1 MKTKDKT
8 KFEFSI
14 EFQLEI
20 LRFLVRS
27 KEAGLVINR
36 IKPSYLVLIEH
47 ALIAEGIFKYYKKN
61 KRVPSENILKE
72 VIKELLESKDY
83 IDLVTKDD
91 IPNIFKIVHNL
102 YNEPLKDAD
111 FIREKIYQFSTYVQM
126 KNLNDSFDLNNFD
139 QYEEY
144 AKKIDNILKKSKPK
158 QDDEPIYLIRDTTE
172 RQFKRQA
179 EPDVIPSP
187 FRQLN
192 QLTNANGFPSGSVIV
207 LLDKPKAKKTFFLIN
222 TARGYL
228 RMKKSVLYID
238 TENGKN
244 QIMDRMIQSSIN
256 KTKAELYSGEY
267 DKLESQHMRKLARF
281 GVEFIVDR
289 VPAMITDCN
298 YIRDLILKLRNQGI
312 DIRVLMIDYAAKL
325 ASINRD
331 KEDFDRISNIY
342 VDIQNLADDMQL
354 DCIWTANHITRDG
367 AKHRETRYEENDI
380 SGAISIVR
388 NAQCILGLNATP
400 QEEKDNIQRLEVVV
414 NRDGLPFG
422 RALFKVDVDRQRA
435 IEFTKEQ
442 RKSYDSVYGKQLEE
456 KLKGRTK
463 RVNPDADPNKRNRT
477 TGDV

>member
-1 MKTKDKT
+1 MKAKDKT

-172 RQFKRQA
+172 RQFKRQT

-192 QLTNANGFPSGSVIV
+192 QLTNVGGYPAHSVNVI
-207 LLDKPKAKKTFFLIN
+207 LDKPKARKTFFMIN
-222 TARGYL
+222 LARGYL
-228 RMKKSVLYID
+228 AMRKSVLYVD
-238 TENGKN
+238 LENGKA
-244 QIMDRMIQSSIN
+244 QIMDRMVQSSIN
-256 KTKAELYSGEY
+256 RTKKEIYSGEY
-267 DKLESQHMRKLARF
+267 DKLESKHVRKLSRL
-281 GVEFIVDR
+281 GVEMVVQR
-289 VPAMITDCN
+289 MPAMVATCN
-298 YIRDLILKLRNQGI
+298 DIRDLILKLRSQGI
-312 DIRVLMIDYAAKL
+312 DIRVLFVDYAAKL
-325 ASINRD
+325 ASIAGD
-331 KEDFDRISNIY
+331 KEDFDRISNVYI
-342 VDIQNLADDMQL
+342 DLSNLAEDLNL
-354 DCIWTANHITRDG
+354 DIIWTANHITREG
-367 AKHRETRYEENDI
+367 KKHRTTCYDENDI

-388 NAQCILGLNATP
+388 NAQCIIGLNATE
-400 QEEKDNIQRLEVVV
+400 QEDRDGIQRVEIVVQ
-414 NRDGLPFG
+414 RDGLSHG
-422 RALFKVDVDRQRA
+422 RALFKIDVERQRLR
-435 IEFTKEQ
+435 EFTKEERVKYDQ
-442 RKSYDSVYGKQLEE
+442 IYADKVDRAIKNKSKEI
-456 KLKGRTK
+456 K
-463 RVNPDADPNKRNRT
+463 
-477 TGDV
+477 TGDI

>member
-192 QLTNANGFPSGSVIV
+192 QLTNAGGYPAHSVNVI
-207 LLDKPKAKKTFFLIN
+207 LDKPKARKTFFMIN
-222 TARGYL
+222 LARGYL
-228 RMKKSVLYID
+228 AMRKSVLYVD
-238 TENGKN
+238 LENGKA
-244 QIMDRMIQSSIN
+244 QIMDRMVQSSIN
-256 KTKAELYSGEY
+256 RTKKEIYSGEY
-267 DKLESQHMRKLARF
+267 DKLESKHVRKLSRL
-281 GVEFIVDR
+281 GVEMVVQR
-289 VPAMITDCN
+289 MPAMVATCN
-298 YIRDLILKLRNQGI
+298 DIRDLILKLRSQGI
-312 DIRVLMIDYAAKL
+312 DIRVLFVDYAAKL
-325 ASINRD
+325 ASIVGD
-331 KEDFDRISNIY
+331 KEDFDRISNVYI
-342 VDIQNLADDMQL
+342 DLSNLAEDLNL
-354 DCIWTANHITRDG
+354 DIIWTANHITREG
-367 AKHRETRYEENDI
+367 KKHRTTCYDENDI
-380 SGAISIVR
+380 SGAISIIR
-388 NAQCILGLNATP
+388 NAQCIIGLNATE
-400 QEEKDNIQRLEVVV
+400 QEDRDGIQRVEIVVQ
-414 NRDGLPFG
+414 RDGLSHG
-422 RALFKVDVDRQRA
+422 RALFKIDVERQRLR
-435 IEFTKEQ
+435 EFTKEERVKYDQ
-442 RKSYDSVYGKQLEE
+442 IYADKVDRAIKNKSKEI
-456 KLKGRTK
+456 K
-463 RVNPDADPNKRNRT
+463 
-477 TGDV
+477 TGDI

>member
-91 IPNIFKIVHNL
+91 VPNIFKIVHNL

-192 QLTNANGFPSGSVIV
+192 QLTNAGGYPAHSVNVI
-207 LLDKPKAKKTFFLIN
+207 LDKPKARKTFFMIN
-222 TARGYL
+222 LARGYL
-228 RMKKSVLYID
+228 AMRKSVLYVD
-238 TENGKN
+238 LENGKA
-244 QIMDRMIQSSIN
+244 QIMDRMVQSSIN
-256 KTKAELYSGEY
+256 RTKKEIYSGEY
-267 DKLESQHMRKLARF
+267 DKLESKHVRKLSRL
-281 GVEFIVDR
+281 GVEMVVQR
-289 VPAMITDCN
+289 MPAMVATCN
-298 YIRDLILKLRNQGI
+298 DIRDLILKLRSQGI
-312 DIRVLMIDYAAKL
+312 DIRVLFVDYAAKL
-325 ASINRD
+325 ASIVGD
-331 KEDFDRISNIY
+331 KEDFDRISNVYI
-342 VDIQNLADDMQL
+342 DLSNLAEDLNL
-354 DCIWTANHITRDG
+354 DIIWTANHITREG
-367 AKHRETRYEENDI
+367 KKHRTTCYDENDI

-388 NAQCILGLNATP
+388 NAQCIIGLNATE
-400 QEEKDNIQRLEVVV
+400 QEDRDGIQRVEIVVQ
-414 NRDGLPFG
+414 RDGLSHG
-422 RALFKVDVDRQRA
+422 RALFKIDVERQRLR
-435 IEFTKEQ
+435 EFTKEERVKYDQ
-442 RKSYDSVYGKQLEE
+442 IYADKVDRAIKNKSKEI
-456 KLKGRTK
+456 K
-463 RVNPDADPNKRNRT
+463 
-477 TGDV
+477 TGDI

>member
-8 KFEFSI
+8 KFGFSI

-47 ALIAEGIFKYYKKN
+47 AIIAEGIFKYYKKN

-72 VIKELLESKDY
+72 VIKELLESKGY

-192 QLTNANGFPSGSVIV
+192 QLTNAGGYPAHSVNVI
-207 LLDKPKAKKTFFLIN
+207 LDKPKARKTFFMIN
-222 TARGYL
+222 LARGYL
-228 RMKKSVLYID
+228 AMRKSVLYVD
-238 TENGKN
+238 LENGKA
-244 QIMDRMIQSSIN
+244 QIMDRMVQSSIN
-256 KTKAELYSGEY
+256 RTKKEIYSGEY
-267 DKLESQHMRKLARF
+267 DKLESKHVRKLSRL
-281 GVEFIVDR
+281 GVEMVVQR
-289 VPAMITDCN
+289 MPAMVATCN
-298 YIRDLILKLRNQGI
+298 DIRDLILKLRSQGI
-312 DIRVLMIDYAAKL
+312 DIRVLFVDYAAKL
-325 ASINRD
+325 ASILGD
-331 KEDFDRISNIY
+331 KEDFDRISNVYI
-342 VDIQNLADDMQL
+342 DLSNLAEDLNL
-354 DCIWTANHITRDG
+354 DIIWTANHITREG
-367 AKHRETRYEENDI
+367 KKHRTTCYDENDI

-388 NAQCILGLNATP
+388 NAQCIIGLNATE
-400 QEEKDNIQRLEVVV
+400 QEDRDGIQRVEIVVQ
-414 NRDGLPFG
+414 RDGLSHG
-422 RALFKVDVDRQRA
+422 RALFKIDVERQRLR
-435 IEFTKEQ
+435 EFTKEERVKYDQ
-442 RKSYDSVYGKQLEE
+442 IYADKVDRAIKNKSKEI
-456 KLKGRTK
+456 K
-463 RVNPDADPNKRNRT
+463 
-477 TGDV
+477 TGDI

>member
-61 KRVPSENILKE
+61 KKVPSENILKE

-83 IDLVTKDD
+83 IDLVTKND

-192 QLTNANGFPSGSVIV
+192 QLTNAGGYPAHSVNVI
-207 LLDKPKAKKTFFLIN
+207 LDKPKARKTFFMIN
-222 TARGYL
+222 LARGYL
-228 RMKKSVLYID
+228 AMRKSVLYVD
-238 TENGKN
+238 LENGKA
-244 QIMDRMIQSSIN
+244 QIMDRMVQSSIN
-256 KTKAELYSGEY
+256 RTKKEIYSGEY
-267 DKLESQHMRKLARF
+267 DKLESKHVRKLSRL
-281 GVEFIVDR
+281 GVEMVVQR
-289 VPAMITDCN
+289 MPAMVATCN
-298 YIRDLILKLRNQGI
+298 DIRDLILKLRSQGI
-312 DIRVLMIDYAAKL
+312 DIRVLFVDYAAKL
-325 ASINRD
+325 ASIVGD
-331 KEDFDRISNIY
+331 KEDFDRISNVYI
-342 VDIQNLADDMQL
+342 DLSNLAEDLNL
-354 DCIWTANHITRDG
+354 DIIWTANHITREG
-367 AKHRETRYEENDI
+367 KKHRTTCYDENDI

-388 NAQCILGLNATP
+388 NAQCIIGLNATE
-400 QEEKDNIQRLEVVV
+400 QEDRDGIQRVEIVVQ
-414 NRDGLPFG
+414 RDGLSHG
-422 RALFKVDVDRQRA
+422 RALFKIDVERQRLR
-435 IEFTKEQ
+435 EFTKEERVKYDQ
-442 RKSYDSVYGKQLEE
+442 IYADKVDRAIKNKSKEI
-456 KLKGRTK
+456 K
-463 RVNPDADPNKRNRT
+463 
-477 TGDV
+477 TGDI

>member
-1 MKTKDKT
+1 MKTKDRT

-61 KRVPSENILKE
+61 KKVPSENILKE

-192 QLTNANGFPSGSVIV
+192 QLTNAGGYPAHSVNVI
-207 LLDKPKAKKTFFLIN
+207 LDKPKARKTFFMIN
-222 TARGYL
+222 LARGYL
-228 RMKKSVLYID
+228 AMRKSVLYVD
-238 TENGKN
+238 LENGKA
-244 QIMDRMIQSSIN
+244 QIMDRMVQSSIN
-256 KTKAELYSGEY
+256 RTKKEIYSGEY
-267 DKLESQHMRKLARF
+267 DKLESKHVRKLSRL
-281 GVEFIVDR
+281 GVEMVVQR
-289 VPAMITDCN
+289 MPAMVATCN
-298 YIRDLILKLRNQGI
+298 DIRDLILKLRSQGI
-312 DIRVLMIDYAAKL
+312 DIRVLFVDYAAKL
-325 ASINRD
+325 ASIVGD
-331 KEDFDRISNIY
+331 KEDFDRISNVYI
-342 VDIQNLADDMQL
+342 DLSNLAEDLNL
-354 DCIWTANHITRDG
+354 DIIWTANHITREG
-367 AKHRETRYEENDI
+367 KKHRTTCYDENDI

-388 NAQCILGLNATP
+388 NAQCIIGLNATE
-400 QEEKDNIQRLEVVV
+400 QEDRDGIQRVEIVVQ
-414 NRDGLPFG
+414 RDGLSHG
-422 RALFKVDVDRQRA
+422 RALFKIDVERQRLR
-435 IEFTKEQ
+435 EFTKEERVKYDQ
-442 RKSYDSVYGKQLEE
+442 IYADKVDRAIKNKSKEI
-456 KLKGRTK
+456 K
-463 RVNPDADPNKRNRT
+463 
-477 TGDV
+477 TGDI

>member
-192 QLTNANGFPSGSVIV
+192 QLTNAGGYPAHSVNVI
-207 LLDKPKAKKTFFLIN
+207 LDKPKARKTFFMIN
-222 TARGYL
+222 LARGYL
-228 RMKKSVLYID
+228 AMRKSVLYVD
-238 TENGKN
+238 LENGKA
-244 QIMDRMIQSSIN
+244 QIMDRMVQSSIN
-256 KTKAELYSGEY
+256 RTKKEIYSGEY
-267 DKLESQHMRKLARF
+267 DKLESKHVRKLSRL
-281 GVEFIVDR
+281 GVEMVVQR
-289 VPAMITDCN
+289 MPAMVATCN
-298 YIRDLILKLRNQGI
+298 DIRDLVLKLRSQGI
-312 DIRVLMIDYAAKL
+312 DIRVLFVDYAAKL
-325 ASINRD
+325 ASIVGD
-331 KEDFDRISNIY
+331 KEDFDRISNVYI
-342 VDIQNLADDMQL
+342 DLSNLAEDLNL
-354 DCIWTANHITRDG
+354 DIIWTANHITREG
-367 AKHRETRYEENDI
+367 KKHRTTCYDENDI

-388 NAQCILGLNATP
+388 NAQCIIGLNATE
-400 QEEKDNIQRLEVVV
+400 QEDRDGIQRVEIVVQ
-414 NRDGLPFG
+414 RDGLSHG
-422 RALFKVDVDRQRA
+422 RALFKIDVERQRLR
-435 IEFTKEQ
+435 EFTKEERVKYDQ
-442 RKSYDSVYGKQLEE
+442 IYADKVDRAIKNKSKEI
-456 KLKGRTK
+456 K
-463 RVNPDADPNKRNRT
+463 
-477 TGDV
+477 TGDI

>member
-1 MKTKDKT
+1 MKKDKV
-8 KFEFSI
+8 KFSFDIS
-14 EFQLEI
+14 FQQEI

-47 ALIAEGIFKYYKKN
+47 SIIAEGIFKYYKKN
-61 KRVPSENILKE
+61 KTIPSQNILKE
-72 VIKELLESKDY
+72 VVKELLESKNY
-83 IDLVTKDD
+83 VDLVTKDD
-91 IPNIFKIVHNL
+91 IPNINAIIHNL
-102 YNEPLKDAD
+102 YTEPLKDASY
-111 FIREKIYQFSTYVQM
+111 IEQKIYQFSTYIEM
-126 KNLNDSFDLNNFD
+126 KNLNDSFDLTNFE

-144 AKKIDNILKKSKPK
+144 AKKIDKILQRSKPK
-158 QDDEPIYLIRDTTE
+158 QEDEPIYLIRDVTE

-179 EPDVIPSP
+179 EPDIIPSP

-192 QLTNANGFPSGSVIV
+192 ALTNAGGFPSGSVIV

-222 TARGYL
+222 IARGYL

-244 QIMDRMIQSSIN
+244 QIMDRMVQSSIN
-256 KTKAELYSGEY
+256 KTKKELYTGEY
-267 DKLESQHMRKLARF
+267 DKLENKHLRKLARF
-281 GVEFIVDR
+281 GSEFIVDR

-298 YIRDLILKLRNQGI
+298 YIRDLILKLRSQGI
-312 DIRVLMIDYAAKL
+312 DIRVVMIDYAAKL
-325 ASINRD
+325 ASIAGD
-331 KEDFDRISNIY
+331 KDDFERISNTY
-342 VDIQNLADDMQL
+342 VDIQNLCDEMKL
-354 DCIWTANHITRDG
+354 DCIWTANHITREG

-388 NAQCILGLNATP
+388 NAQCILGLNATH

-414 NRDGLPFG
+414 NRDGVPYG

-442 RKSYDSVYGKQLEE
+442 RKAYDSQFGEALDKKIQGKA
-456 KLKGRTK
+456 K
-463 RVNPDADPNKRNRT
+463 RVNPDADPEKRSKIQ
-477 TGDV
+477 GDI

>member
-1 MKTKDKT
+1 MKAKDKT

-192 QLTNANGFPSGSVIV
+192 QLTNAGGYPAHSVNVI
-207 LLDKPKAKKTFFLIN
+207 LDKPKARKTFFMIN
-222 TARGYL
+222 LARGYL
-228 RMKKSVLYID
+228 AMRKSVLYVD
-238 TENGKN
+238 LENGKA
-244 QIMDRMIQSSIN
+244 QIMDRMVQSSIN
-256 KTKAELYSGEY
+256 RTKKEIYSGEY
-267 DKLESQHMRKLARF
+267 DKLESKHVRKLSRL
-281 GVEFIVDR
+281 GVEMVVQR
-289 VPAMITDCN
+289 MPAMVATCN
-298 YIRDLILKLRNQGI
+298 DIRDLILKLRSQGI
-312 DIRVLMIDYAAKL
+312 DIRVLFVDYAAKL
-325 ASINRD
+325 ASIVGD
-331 KEDFDRISNIY
+331 KEDFDRISNVYI
-342 VDIQNLADDMQL
+342 DLSNLAEDLNL
-354 DCIWTANHITRDG
+354 DIIWTANHITREG
-367 AKHRETRYEENDI
+367 KKHRTTCYDENDI

-388 NAQCILGLNATP
+388 NAQCIIGLNATE
-400 QEEKDNIQRLEVVV
+400 QEDRDGIQRVEIVVQ
-414 NRDGLPFG
+414 RDGLSHG
-422 RALFKVDVDRQRA
+422 RALFKIDVERQRLR
-435 IEFTKEQ
+435 EFTKEERVKYDQ
-442 RKSYDSVYGKQLEE
+442 IYADKVDRAIKNKSKEI
-456 KLKGRTK
+456 K
-463 RVNPDADPNKRNRT
+463 
-477 TGDV
+477 TGDI

>member
-61 KRVPSENILKE
+61 KRIPSENILKE

-192 QLTNANGFPSGSVIV
+192 QLTNAGGYPAHSVNVI
-207 LLDKPKAKKTFFLIN
+207 LDKPKARKTFFMIN
-222 TARGYL
+222 LARGYL
-228 RMKKSVLYID
+228 AMRKSVLYVD
-238 TENGKN
+238 LENGKA
-244 QIMDRMIQSSIN
+244 QIMDRMVQSSIN
-256 KTKAELYSGEY
+256 RTKKEIYSGEY
-267 DKLESQHMRKLARF
+267 DKLESKHVRKLSRL
-281 GVEFIVDR
+281 GVEMVVQR
-289 VPAMITDCN
+289 MPAMVATCN
-298 YIRDLILKLRNQGI
+298 DIRDLILKLRSQGI
-312 DIRVLMIDYAAKL
+312 DIRVLFVDYAAKL
-325 ASINRD
+325 ASIVGD
-331 KEDFDRISNIY
+331 KEDFDRISNVYI
-342 VDIQNLADDMQL
+342 DLSNLAEDLNL
-354 DCIWTANHITRDG
+354 DIIWTANHITREG
-367 AKHRETRYEENDI
+367 KKHRTTCYDENDI

-388 NAQCILGLNATP
+388 NAQCIIGLNATE
-400 QEEKDNIQRLEVVV
+400 QEDRDGIQRVEIVVQ
-414 NRDGLPFG
+414 RDGLSHG
-422 RALFKVDVDRQRA
+422 RALFKIDVERQRLR
-435 IEFTKEQ
+435 EFTKEERVKYDQ
-442 RKSYDSVYGKQLEE
+442 IYADKVDRAIKNKSKEI
-456 KLKGRTK
+456 K
-463 RVNPDADPNKRNRT
+463 
-477 TGDV
+477 TGDI

>member
-144 AKKIDNILKKSKPK
+144 ARKIDNILKKSKPK

-192 QLTNANGFPSGSVIV
+192 QLTNAGGYPAHSVNVI
-207 LLDKPKAKKTFFLIN
+207 LDKPKARKTFFMIN
-222 TARGYL
+222 LARGYL
-228 RMKKSVLYID
+228 AMRKSVLYVD
-238 TENGKN
+238 LENGKA
-244 QIMDRMIQSSIN
+244 QIMDRMVQSSIN
-256 KTKAELYSGEY
+256 RTKKEIYSGEY
-267 DKLESQHMRKLARF
+267 DKLESKHVRKLSRL
-281 GVEFIVDR
+281 GVEMVVQR
-289 VPAMITDCN
+289 MPAMVATCN
-298 YIRDLILKLRNQGI
+298 DIRDLILKLRSQGI
-312 DIRVLMIDYAAKL
+312 DIRVLFVDYAAKL
-325 ASINRD
+325 ASILGD
-331 KEDFDRISNIY
+331 KEDFDRISNVYI
-342 VDIQNLADDMQL
+342 DLSNLAEDLNL
-354 DCIWTANHITRDG
+354 DIIWTANHITREG
-367 AKHRETRYEENDI
+367 KKHRTTCYDENDI

-388 NAQCILGLNATP
+388 NAQCIIGLNATE
-400 QEEKDNIQRLEVVV
+400 QEDRDGIQRVEIVVQ
-414 NRDGLPFG
+414 RDGLSHG
-422 RALFKVDVDRQRA
+422 RALFKIDVERQRLR
-435 IEFTKEQ
+435 EFTKEERVKYDQ
-442 RKSYDSVYGKQLEE
+442 IYADKVDRAIKNKSKEI
-456 KLKGRTK
+456 K
-463 RVNPDADPNKRNRT
+463 
-477 TGDV
+477 TGDI

>member
-20 LRFLVRS
+20 LRFLIRS

-47 ALIAEGIFKYYKKN
+47 AIIAEGIFKYYKKN

-192 QLTNANGFPSGSVIV
+192 QLTNAGGYPAHSVNVI
-207 LLDKPKAKKTFFLIN
+207 LDKPKARKTFFMIN
-222 TARGYL
+222 LARGYL
-228 RMKKSVLYID
+228 AMRKSVLYVD
-238 TENGKN
+238 LENGKA
-244 QIMDRMIQSSIN
+244 QIMDRMVQSSIN
-256 KTKAELYSGEY
+256 RTKKEIYSGEY
-267 DKLESQHMRKLARF
+267 DKLESKHVRKLSRL
-281 GVEFIVDR
+281 GVEMVVQR
-289 VPAMITDCN
+289 MPAMVATCN
-298 YIRDLILKLRNQGI
+298 DIRDLILKLRSQGI
-312 DIRVLMIDYAAKL
+312 DIRILFVDYAAKL
-325 ASINRD
+325 ASIVGD
-331 KEDFDRISNIY
+331 KEDFDRISNVYI
-342 VDIQNLADDMQL
+342 DLSNLAEDLNL
-354 DCIWTANHITRDG
+354 DIIWTANHITREG
-367 AKHRETRYEENDI
+367 KKHRTTCYDENDI

-388 NAQCILGLNATP
+388 NAQCIIGLNATE
-400 QEEKDNIQRLEVVV
+400 QEDRDGIQRVEIVVQ
-414 NRDGLPFG
+414 RDGLSHG
-422 RALFKVDVDRQRA
+422 RALFKIDVERQRLR
-435 IEFTKEQ
+435 EFTKEERVKYDQ
-442 RKSYDSVYGKQLEE
+442 IYADKVDRAIKNKSKEI
-456 KLKGRTK
+456 K
-463 RVNPDADPNKRNRT
+463 
-477 TGDV
+477 TGDI

>member
-1 MKTKDKT
+1 MKAKDKT

-111 FIREKIYQFSTYVQM
+111 FIREKIYQFSTYIQM

-192 QLTNANGFPSGSVIV
+192 QLTNAGGYPAHSVNVI
-207 LLDKPKAKKTFFLIN
+207 LDKPKARKTFFMIN
-222 TARGYL
+222 LARGYL
-228 RMKKSVLYID
+228 AMRKSILYVD
-238 TENGKN
+238 LENGKA
-244 QIMDRMIQSSIN
+244 QIMDRMVQSSIN
-256 KTKAELYSGEY
+256 RTKKEMYSGEY
-267 DKLESQHMRKLARF
+267 DKLESKHVRKLSRL
-281 GVEFIVDR
+281 GVEMVVQR
-289 VPAMITDCN
+289 MPAMVATCN
-298 YIRDLILKLRNQGI
+298 DIRDLILKLRSQGI
-312 DIRVLMIDYAAKL
+312 DIKILFVDYAAKL
-325 ASINRD
+325 ASIIGD
-331 KEDFDRISNIY
+331 KEDFDRISNVYI
-342 VDIQNLADDMQL
+342 DLSNLAEDLNL
-354 DCIWTANHITRDG
+354 DIIWTANHITREG
-367 AKHRETRYEENDI
+367 KKHRTTCYDENDI

-388 NAQCILGLNATP
+388 NAQCIVGLNATE
-400 QEEKDNIQRLEVVV
+400 QEDKDGIQRVEIVVQ
-414 NRDGLPFG
+414 RDGLSHG
-422 RALFKVDVDRQRA
+422 RALFKIDVERQRLREFTREERVKYDQIYADKVDRA
-435 IEFTKEQ
+435 IKNKSKEI
-442 RKSYDSVYGKQLEE
+442 K
-456 KLKGRTK
+456 
-463 RVNPDADPNKRNRT
+463 
-477 TGDV
+477 TGDI

>member
-20 LRFLVRS
+20 LRFLIRS

-47 ALIAEGIFKYYKKN
+47 AIIAEGIFKYYKKN

-192 QLTNANGFPSGSVIV
+192 QLTNAGGYPAHSVNVI
-207 LLDKPKAKKTFFLIN
+207 LDKPKARKTFFMIN
-222 TARGYL
+222 LARGYL
-228 RMKKSVLYID
+228 AMRKSVLYVD
-238 TENGKN
+238 LENGKA
-244 QIMDRMIQSSIN
+244 QIMDRMVQSSIN
-256 KTKAELYSGEY
+256 RTKKEIYSGEY
-267 DKLESQHMRKLARF
+267 DKLESKHVRKLSRL
-281 GVEFIVDR
+281 GVEMVVQR
-289 VPAMITDCN
+289 MPAMVATCN
-298 YIRDLILKLRNQGI
+298 DIRDLILKLRSQGI
-312 DIRVLMIDYAAKL
+312 DIRVLFVDYAAKL
-325 ASINRD
+325 ASIVGD
-331 KEDFDRISNIY
+331 KEDFDRISNVYI
-342 VDIQNLADDMQL
+342 DLSNLAEDLNL
-354 DCIWTANHITRDG
+354 DIIWTANHITREG
-367 AKHRETRYEENDI
+367 KKHRTTCYDENDI

-388 NAQCILGLNATP
+388 NAQCIIGLNATE
-400 QEEKDNIQRLEVVV
+400 QEDRDGIQRVEIVVQ
-414 NRDGLPFG
+414 RDGLSHG
-422 RALFKVDVDRQRA
+422 RALFKIDVERQRLR
-435 IEFTKEQ
+435 EFTKEERVKYDQ
-442 RKSYDSVYGKQLEE
+442 IYADKVDRAIKNKSKEI
-456 KLKGRTK
+456 K
-463 RVNPDADPNKRNRT
+463 
-477 TGDV
+477 TGDI

>member
-158 QDDEPIYLIRDTTE
+158 QDDEPIYFIRDTTE

-192 QLTNANGFPSGSVIV
+192 QLTNAGGYPAHSVNVI
-207 LLDKPKAKKTFFLIN
+207 LDKPKARKTFFMIN
-222 TARGYL
+222 LARGYL
-228 RMKKSVLYID
+228 AMRKSVLYVD
-238 TENGKN
+238 LENGKA
-244 QIMDRMIQSSIN
+244 QIMDRMVQSSIN
-256 KTKAELYSGEY
+256 RTKKEIYSGEY
-267 DKLESQHMRKLARF
+267 DKLESKHVRKLSRL
-281 GVEFIVDR
+281 GVEMVVQR
-289 VPAMITDCN
+289 MPAMVATCN
-298 YIRDLILKLRNQGI
+298 DIRDLILKLRSQGI
-312 DIRVLMIDYAAKL
+312 DIRVLFVDYAAKL
-325 ASINRD
+325 ASIVGD
-331 KEDFDRISNIY
+331 KEDFDRISNVYI
-342 VDIQNLADDMQL
+342 DLSNLAEDLNL
-354 DCIWTANHITRDG
+354 DIIWTANHITREG
-367 AKHRETRYEENDI
+367 KKHRTTCYDENDI

-388 NAQCILGLNATP
+388 NAQCIIGLNATE
-400 QEEKDNIQRLEVVV
+400 QEDRDGIQRVEIVVQ
-414 NRDGLPFG
+414 RDGLSHG
-422 RALFKVDVDRQRA
+422 RALFKIDVERQRLR
-435 IEFTKEQ
+435 EFTKEERVKYDQ
-442 RKSYDSVYGKQLEE
+442 IYADKVDRAIKNKSKEI
-456 KLKGRTK
+456 K
-463 RVNPDADPNKRNRT
+463 
-477 TGDV
+477 TGDI

>member
-192 QLTNANGFPSGSVIV
+192 QLTNAGGYPAHSVNVI
-207 LLDKPKAKKTFFLIN
+207 LDKPKARKTFFMIN
-222 TARGYL
+222 LARGYL
-228 RMKKSVLYID
+228 AMRKSVLYVD
-238 TENGKN
+238 LENGKA
-244 QIMDRMIQSSIN
+244 QIMDRMVQSSIN
-256 KTKAELYSGEY
+256 RTKKEIYSGEY
-267 DKLESQHMRKLARF
+267 DKLESKHVRKLSRL
-281 GVEFIVDR
+281 GVEMVVQR
-289 VPAMITDCN
+289 MPAMVATCN
-298 YIRDLILKLRNQGI
+298 DIRDLILKLRSQGI
-312 DIRVLMIDYAAKL
+312 DIRVLFVDYAAKL
-325 ASINRD
+325 ASIAGD
-331 KEDFDRISNIY
+331 KEDFDRISNVYI
-342 VDIQNLADDMQL
+342 DLSNLAEDLNL
-354 DCIWTANHITRDG
+354 DIIWTANHITREG
-367 AKHRETRYEENDI
+367 KKHRTTCYDENDI

-388 NAQCILGLNATP
+388 NAQCIIGLNATE
-400 QEEKDNIQRLEVVV
+400 QEDRDGIQRVEIVVQ
-414 NRDGLPFG
+414 RDGLSHG
-422 RALFKVDVDRQRA
+422 RALFKIDVERQRLR
-435 IEFTKEQ
+435 EFTKEERVKYDQ
-442 RKSYDSVYGKQLEE
+442 IYADKVDRAIKNKSKEI
-456 KLKGRTK
+456 K
-463 RVNPDADPNKRNRT
+463 
-477 TGDV
+477 TGDI

>member
-27 KEAGLVINR
+27 KEAGLVINK

-192 QLTNANGFPSGSVIV
+192 QLTNAGGYPAHSVNVI
-207 LLDKPKAKKTFFLIN
+207 LDKPKARKTFFMIN
-222 TARGYL
+222 LARGYL
-228 RMKKSVLYID
+228 AMRKSVLYVD
-238 TENGKN
+238 LENGKA
-244 QIMDRMIQSSIN
+244 QIMDRMVQSSIN
-256 KTKAELYSGEY
+256 RTKKEIYSGEY
-267 DKLESQHMRKLARF
+267 DKLESKHVRKLSRL
-281 GVEFIVDR
+281 GVEMVVQR
-289 VPAMITDCN
+289 MPAMVATCN
-298 YIRDLILKLRNQGI
+298 DIRDLILKLRSQGI
-312 DIRVLMIDYAAKL
+312 DIRVLFVDYAAKL
-325 ASINRD
+325 TSIVGD
-331 KEDFDRISNIY
+331 KEDFDRISNVYI
-342 VDIQNLADDMQL
+342 DLSNLAEDLNL
-354 DCIWTANHITRDG
+354 DIIWTANHITREG
-367 AKHRETRYEENDI
+367 KKHRTTCYDENDI

-388 NAQCILGLNATP
+388 NAQCIIGLNATE
-400 QEEKDNIQRLEVVV
+400 QEDRDGIQRVEIVVQ
-414 NRDGLPFG
+414 RDGLSHG
-422 RALFKVDVDRQRA
+422 RALFKIDVERQRLR
-435 IEFTKEQ
+435 EFTKEERVKYDQ
-442 RKSYDSVYGKQLEE
+442 IYADKVDRAIKNKSKEI
-456 KLKGRTK
+456 K
-463 RVNPDADPNKRNRT
+463 
-477 TGDV
+477 TGDI

>member
-20 LRFLVRS
+20 LRFLIRS

-192 QLTNANGFPSGSVIV
+192 QLTNAGGYPAHSVNVI
-207 LLDKPKAKKTFFLIN
+207 LDKPKARKTFFMIN
-222 TARGYL
+222 LARGYL
-228 RMKKSVLYID
+228 AMRKSVLYVD
-238 TENGKN
+238 LENGKA
-244 QIMDRMIQSSIN
+244 QIMDRMVQSSIN
-256 KTKAELYSGEY
+256 RTKKEIYSGEY
-267 DKLESQHMRKLARF
+267 DKLESKHVRKLSRL
-281 GVEFIVDR
+281 GVEMVVQR
-289 VPAMITDCN
+289 MPAMVATCN
-298 YIRDLILKLRNQGI
+298 DIRDLILKLRSQGI
-312 DIRVLMIDYAAKL
+312 DIRVLFVDYAAKL
-325 ASINRD
+325 ASIVGD
-331 KEDFDRISNIY
+331 KEDFDRISNVYI
-342 VDIQNLADDMQL
+342 DLSNLAEDLNL
-354 DCIWTANHITRDG
+354 DIIWTANHITREG
-367 AKHRETRYEENDI
+367 KKHRTTCYDENDI

-388 NAQCILGLNATP
+388 NAQCIIGLNATE
-400 QEEKDNIQRLEVVV
+400 QEDRDGIQRVEIVVQ
-414 NRDGLPFG
+414 RDGLSHG
-422 RALFKVDVDRQRA
+422 RALFKIDVERQRLR
-435 IEFTKEQ
+435 EFTKEERVKYDQ
-442 RKSYDSVYGKQLEE
+442 IYADKVDRAIKNKSKEI
-456 KLKGRTK
+456 K
-463 RVNPDADPNKRNRT
+463 
-477 TGDV
+477 TGDI

>member
-20 LRFLVRS
+20 LRFLIRS

-192 QLTNANGFPSGSVIV
+192 QLTNAGGYPAHSVNVI
-207 LLDKPKAKKTFFLIN
+207 LDKPKARKTFFMIN
-222 TARGYL
+222 LARGYL
-228 RMKKSVLYID
+228 AMRKSVLYVD
-238 TENGKN
+238 LENGKA
-244 QIMDRMIQSSIN
+244 QIMDRMVQSSIN
-256 KTKAELYSGEY
+256 RTKKEIYSGEY
-267 DKLESQHMRKLARF
+267 DKLESKHVRKLSRL
-281 GVEFIVDR
+281 GVEMVVQR
-289 VPAMITDCN
+289 MPAMVATCN
-298 YIRDLILKLRNQGI
+298 DIRDLILKLRSQGI
-312 DIRVLMIDYAAKL
+312 DIRVLFVDYAAKL
-325 ASINRD
+325 ASILGD
-331 KEDFDRISNIY
+331 KEDFDRISNVYI
-342 VDIQNLADDMQL
+342 DLSNLAEDLNL
-354 DCIWTANHITRDG
+354 DIIWTANHITREG
-367 AKHRETRYEENDI
+367 KKHRTTCYDENDI

-388 NAQCILGLNATP
+388 NAQCIIGLNATE
-400 QEEKDNIQRLEVVV
+400 QEDRDGIQRVEIVVQ
-414 NRDGLPFG
+414 RDGLSHG
-422 RALFKVDVDRQRA
+422 RALFKIDVERQRLR
-435 IEFTKEQ
+435 EFTKEERVKYDQ
-442 RKSYDSVYGKQLEE
+442 IYADKVDRAIKNKSKEI
-456 KLKGRTK
+456 K
-463 RVNPDADPNKRNRT
+463 
-477 TGDV
+477 TGDI

>member
-192 QLTNANGFPSGSVIV
+192 QLTNAGGYPAHSVNVI
-207 LLDKPKAKKTFFLIN
+207 LDKPKARKTFFMIN
-222 TARGYL
+222 LARGYL
-228 RMKKSVLYID
+228 AMRKSVLYVD
-238 TENGKN
+238 LENGKA
-244 QIMDRMIQSSIN
+244 QIMDRMVQSSIN
-256 KTKAELYSGEY
+256 RTKKEIYSGEY
-267 DKLESQHMRKLARF
+267 DKLESKHVRKLSRL
-281 GVEFIVDR
+281 GVEMVVQR
-289 VPAMITDCN
+289 MPAMVATCN
-298 YIRDLILKLRNQGI
+298 DIRDLILKLRSQGI
-312 DIRVLMIDYAAKL
+312 DIRVLFVDYAAKL
-325 ASINRD
+325 ASIVGD
-331 KEDFDRISNIY
+331 KEDFDRISNVYI
-342 VDIQNLADDMQL
+342 DLSNLAEDLNL
-354 DCIWTANHITRDG
+354 DIIWTANHITREG
-367 AKHRETRYEENDI
+367 KKHRTTCYDENDI

-388 NAQCILGLNATP
+388 NAQCIIGLNATE
-400 QEEKDNIQRLEVVV
+400 QEDRDGIQRVEIVVQ
-414 NRDGLPFG
+414 RDGLSHG
-422 RALFKVDVDRQRA
+422 RALFKIDVERQRLR
-435 IEFTKEQ
+435 EFTKEERVKYDQ
-442 RKSYDSVYGKQLEE
+442 IYADKVDRAIKNKSKEI
-456 KLKGRTK
+456 K
-463 RVNPDADPNKRNRT
+463 
-477 TGDV
+477 TGDI